1 MEADF
6 VFDGVEVYL
15 ASVEAGAGSRQER
28 ERAAVGAMVR
38 GLFGDGAA
46 IAHDAAGAPRL
57 EGRPESI
64 SVSHS
69 RRTAAIAV
77 DRLGRAIGIDIE
89 EARAQLHRVAAR
101 VLSAEELAA
110 YGGSDETLAM
120 AWTLKEAAYKCAGE
134 AGLDFRR
141 DISLPSVAQ
150 PGNTVIAGG
159 KALEILHCGAVG
171 NEFMALVCRL

>member
-15 ASVEAGAGSRQER
+15 AHVEAGAAPRHER

-38 GLFGDGAA
+38 GLFGEDAV
-46 IAHDAAGAPRL
+46 IAHDAHGAPRL

-69 RRTAAIAV
+69 RNTAAIAV

-89 EARAQLHRVAAR
+89 EPRVQLRRVAPR
-101 VLSAEELAA
+101 VLSEREIAL
-110 YGGSDETLAM
+110 YGGSDENLAM
-120 AWTLKEAAYKCAGE
+120 AWTLKEAAYKCAGTP
-134 AGLDFRR
+134 GLDFRR
-141 DISLPSVAQ
+141 DISLPDQPQ
-150 PGNTVIAGG
+150 PGSRISAAG
-159 KALEILHCGAVG
+159 KTLEILFCGPVG
-171 NEFMALVCRL
+171 TEFMALVCR